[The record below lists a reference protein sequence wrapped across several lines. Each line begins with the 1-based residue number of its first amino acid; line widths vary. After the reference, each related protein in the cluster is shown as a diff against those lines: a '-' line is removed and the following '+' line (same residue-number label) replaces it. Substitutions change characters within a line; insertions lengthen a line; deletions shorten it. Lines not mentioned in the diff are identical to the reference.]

1 MKVKFTPT
9 LCEGGEYSGHIIL
22 KMPTYSER
30 LSFYANDTTDETTGE
45 PGKEPETDAE
55 KALAKK
61 RASKKGMA
69 MMQEVG
75 NRLGDFIAEVNI
87 VRKKDAFTF
96 NAFDQLNYDSEM
108 IGVLTEC
115 AQRVIGK
122 YEVGSPQ

>member
-9 LCEGGEYSGHIIL
+9 LCAGSEYSGHVIL

-30 LSFYANDTTDETTGE
+30 LSFYSNETIDETSGE

-55 KALAKK
+55 KSLAKK
-61 RASKKGMA
+61 RTSKKGMA
-69 MMQEVG
+69 MMQEIG
-75 NRLGDFIAEVNI
+75 NRLDQFIVEVNI
-87 VRKKDAFTF
+87 VRKKDNFILNTF
-96 NAFDQLNYDSEM
+96 EHLNYDSEM

-115 AQRVIGK
+115 AQRIIGK